1 MKAAGGRGERRRTPY
16 NTPMR
21 IFLYGISAL
30 SWWLS
35 APATPGE
42 GNRVGQNALRNC
54 KPDAATIQYLAH
66 CCPQIPRPYHV
77 TVSARMKRCPDEVAP
92 HRSQFKLVGRP
103 FCRVASGIYAPCP
116 ELCFVQ
122 VANNLDLHELVK
134 VGNALC
140 GTFFIDPK
148 ARNGLGKR
156 RPLTSVRRIGAFIGR
171 NPGILGAKPA
181 RRALGLM
188 VDGAASPP
196 EVFLAMALG
205 LPYRFGGYQLPGIAA
220 NRRIKPSSKARAIA
234 HRNTLVPDIL
244 CESSRLDIEY
254 DSNTEHASAAQLTR
268 DAQKRLAL
276 EADGYKV
283 ITVTARQIGSQGEM
297 RKIAEQSRRRM
308 GTRLRPQSAA
318 FRQQQ
323 RALFRTGWS
332 LSRYHRREWL
342 EGAPEPVA
350 PASPCP
356 TPADALTAPGRALR
370 CPAVPKRWPLSD
382 AGTFSGLESTTLEPN
397 SPEIEGSASPG
408 ITPRGN
414 TPEM

>member
-1 MKAAGGRGERRRTPY
+1 MKAVVGHAGWRRTPY

-35 APATPGE
+35 APTTPGE
-42 GNRVGQNALRNC
+42 RNRVGQNALRNC
-54 KPDAATIQYLAH
+54 QPDAAAIQYLAR
-66 CCPQIPRPYHV
+66 CCPQIPRPYYIA
-77 TVSARMKRCPDEVAP
+77 VSARMNRHPDGVVP
-92 HRSQFKLVGRP
+92 HRSQFKLTGKP

-122 VANNLDLHELVK
+122 VANSLDLHELVK

-156 RPLTSVRRIGAFIGR
+156 RPLTSVRRIGAFVGR

-181 RRALGLM
+181 RRALDLM

-205 LPYRFGGYQLPGIAA
+205 LPYRLGGYQLPGIAA

-254 DSNTEHASAAQLTR
+254 DSNTEHASATQLTR

-283 ITVTARQIGSQGEM
+283 ITVTARQIGSREEM
-297 RKIAEQSRRRM
+297 RKVAEQSRRRM

-323 RALFRTGWS
+323 GVLFRTGWS

-342 EGAPEPVA
+342 KGAPESVAAALPCSA
-350 PASPCP
+350 PADSR
-356 TPADALTAPGRALR
+356 TAPE
-370 CPAVPKRWPLSD
+370 CSPLSG
-382 AGTFSGLESTTLEPN
+382 ARAFSGLESTTLEPIL
-397 SPEIEGSASPG
+397 PEIEEIASPG
-408 ITPRGN
+408 ITPRGK
-414 TPEM
+414 TPKM